1 MHDARLAGDKQRPI
15 GCRKAHHTLSHRPEQ
30 AGAAKKERAMAV
42 RIVLAIAIFCAA
54 FTNICAART
63 LVETDYRHIV
73 AFDEPALSPD
83 ARFAATI
90 ISRVD
95 WNENRE
101 IYSLLIAEAGKG
113 VVREYLTGRKGL
125 SSPEFS
131 SDGAEL
137 AFLANDA
144 DDRAQVYV
152 MPASGGLP
160 RQITHAPSDVDE
172 FAWRPDGR
180 AIAYTA
186 ADPQPHRV
194 GADRFRD
201 SFIFTTEPITARSKP
216 QPLHV
221 FVQTVGMTRATQL
234 TFGQR
239 SAFEG
244 VELSWSPDGSHVG
257 FTLCPTNITDDQDRS
272 QAAAV
277 DVATHR
283 LTLLTS
289 HRAWE
294 STPLFSPD
302 GHSFAYTYSGG
313 DNQFSLNQL
322 YIAPA
327 SGGDGQ
333 APWSSLDRVYEDAA
347 WFRDGSILAAVF
359 DGTTISFYRERFGA
373 PPQRLSVGDLVPG
386 VPENTT
392 GGATV
397 SSLEFSI
404 ANDGAIAFIG
414 SNAAHPSELYV
425 RFPDGR
431 VKALT
436 SLNRVFADSEQL
448 SRGVRFTYQTD
459 LGLRADGVL
468 YYPPGFSPQ
477 RKYPLVVFI
486 HGGPGDPSMQI
497 FDYWAEVMA
506 ARGWLVLR
514 PNYRGTPNLGYA
526 FLHPILHDPEDGP
539 GKDIMA
545 ALDAIRARGIVDDS
559 RLAVSGWSYGGIM
572 TAWMISK
579 YHVWRAAVSGASVDD
594 WITDYG
600 TADDSGED
608 RDLLH
613 GSPFV
618 GNEAAEWRSI
628 SAISYAGDVTTPV
641 LILSDVGDNR
651 DPFATSSMYWRA
663 LRDNHKDATLR
674 VWPVDGHYPD
684 DPVRNVD
691 VFHYWIAFIAEHFR

>member
-1 MHDARLAGDKQRPI
+1 MTIARFGLGLVALLCTAVPAAAATR
-15 GCRKAHHTLSHRPEQ
+15 TLS
-30 AGAAKKERAMAV
+30 
-42 RIVLAIAIFCAA
+42 
-54 FTNICAART
+54 
-63 LVETDYRHIV
+63 ETDYRAIV
-73 AFDEPALSPD
+73 DFDQPALSSD
-83 ARFAATI
+83 ARYAATI
-90 ISRVD
+90 VSRVD
-95 WNENRE
+95 WDGDRR
-101 IYSLLIAEAGKG
+101 IHTLLVARVGTG
-113 VVREYLTGRKGL
+113 GVREYLTGRSGL
-125 SSPEFS
+125 SSPAFS
-131 SDGAEL
+131 PDGTQL
-137 AFLANDA
+137 AFLAND
-144 DDRAQVYV
+144 DRGRSQVYA
-152 MPASGGLP
+152 MPASGGAL
-160 RQITHAPSDVDE
+160 RQLTESRDDVDE

-186 ADPQPHRV
+186 SDPEPHRT

-216 QPLHV
+216 RPLHV
-221 FVQTVGMTRATQL
+221 FVQLVGATRATQL
-234 TFGQR
+234 TFGER

-244 VELSWSPDGSHVG
+244 AELSWSPDGTRIG
-257 FTLCPTNITDDQDRS
+257 FLLCPTNITDDQDRS
-272 QAAAV
+272 QAAV
-277 DVATHR
+277 VQVATR
-283 LTLLTS
+283 TLTLLTS

-294 STPLFSPD
+294 GPPLFSGD
-302 GHSFAYTYSGG
+302 GRYVAYTYSGG

-322 YIAPA
+322 YVAPA
-327 SGGDGQ
+327 TGGDGS
-333 APWSSLDRVYEDAA
+333 APWSSLDRVYEDAT
-347 WFRDGSILAAVF
+347 WLHDGGMLGAVF
-359 DGTTISFYRERFGA
+359 DGTTIAFYRERIGS
-373 PPQRLSVGDLVPG
+373 PPVRLSTGDLVPG

-392 GGATV
+392 GGSTI
-397 SSLEFSI
+397 SSLEFSVSH
-404 ANDGAIAFIG
+404 DGTIAFIG
-414 SNAAHPSELYV
+414 SNARRPAELYV

-431 VKALT
+431 VTALT
-436 SLNRVFADSEQL
+436 SLNRAFAASRELTPSE
-448 SRGVRFTYQTD
+448 RFTYQTQ
-459 LGLRADGVL
+459 LGVRGDGVL
-468 YYPPGFSPQ
+468 YYPPNFTVK

-514 PNYRGTPNLGYA
+514 PNYRGSPNLGYA
-526 FLHPILHDPEDGP
+526 YLHPILYDPEDGP
-539 GKDIMA
+539 GKDIIS

-579 YHVWRAAVSGASVDD
+579 YHIWKAAVSGASVND

-618 GNEAAEWRSI
+618 GNEAAEWHSI
-628 SAISYAGDVTTPV
+628 SAITYAGDVTTPV

-663 LRDNHKDATLR
+663 LRDNHKNATLR

-691 VFHYWIAFIAEHFR
+691 VFHYWISYIAQYFR

>member
-1 MHDARLAGDKQRPI
+1 MTA
-15 GCRKAHHTLSHRPEQ
+15 
-30 AGAAKKERAMAV
+30 
-42 RIVLAIAIFCAA
+42 RIVLATAILCAG
-54 FTNICAART
+54 FTAVSSART
-63 LVETDYRHIV
+63 LVETDYRRIV
-73 AFDEPALSPD
+73 GLEQPALSPD
-83 ARFAATI
+83 ARYAATI
-90 ISRVD
+90 VSRVD
-95 WNENRE
+95 WNEDRR
-101 IYSLLIAEAGKG
+101 IDSLLIARVESG
-113 VVREYLTGRKGL
+113 VVREYLSARKGL

-131 SDGAEL
+131 PDGTQL
-137 AFLANDA
+137 ALLANDA
-144 DDRAQVYV
+144 DGSAQVYV
-152 MPASGGLP
+152 MPVGGGTV
-160 RQITHAPSDVDE
+160 RQLTHSASDVDA
-172 FAWRPDGR
+172 FVWRPDGR

-186 ADPQPHRV
+186 SDPQPHRT

-221 FVQTVGMTRATQL
+221 FLQLIGLTHATQL
-234 TFGQR
+234 TFGEQ

-244 VELSWSPDGSHVG
+244 AEMSWSPDGSRVG
-257 FTLCPTNITDDQDRS
+257 FVLCPTDITDDQDRS

-289 HRAWE
+289 HRAWQG
-294 STPLFSPD
+294 TPLFSPD
-302 GHSFAYTYSGG
+302 GRNFSYTYSGG

-322 YIAPA
+322 YVAPA
-327 SGGDGQ
+327 SGGDGT
-333 APWSSLDRVYEDAA
+333 APWASLDRVYEDVA
-347 WFRDGSILAAVF
+347 WLHDGSMLGAVF
-359 DGTTISFYRERFGA
+359 DGTTIAFYRERFGA
-373 PPQRLSVGDLVPG
+373 RPQRLSTGDLVPG

-392 GGATV
+392 GGATISNLQFGV
-397 SSLEFSI
+397 
-404 ANDGAIAFIG
+404 ARNGTIAFIG
-414 SNAAHPSELYV
+414 SNATHPAEMYV

-431 VKALT
+431 ITALT
-436 SLNRVFADSEQL
+436 SLNRAFAGSEQL
-448 SRGVRFTYQTD
+448 ARSERFTYQTQ
-459 LGLRADGVL
+459 LGVRADGVL
-468 YYPPGFSPQ
+468 YYPPGFSPR
-477 RKYPLVVFI
+477 RKYPLIVFI

-526 FLHPILHDPEDGP
+526 YLHPILYDPEDGP
-539 GKDIMA
+539 GKDVIA
-545 ALDAIRARGIVDDS
+545 ALDSIRARGIVDDS

-579 YHVWRAAVSGASVDD
+579 YHIWRAAVSGASVDD

-691 VFHYWIAFIAEHFR
+691 VFHYWIAYIAQHFR